1 MAWGFFTSTGEQ
13 KVELSEEVSSQVGFI
28 TSYAGSSAP
37 TGWFLC
43 QGQEVSISSYPDL
56 ARAIGTTYGPYTNGS
71 GASGTSHFRL
81 PDLRG
86 RAVAG
91 IGSGLGEASTGT
103 SAPSGAAITPRQL
116 SYWSGQET
124 VTLTAEESGMPSHN
138 HTWSSNSHSH
148 TISSDPVYSHRHTVT
163 STNQGY
169 YESGSE
175 RRYLTT
181 SGSTISTIGGMGTS
195 SVDPAFTNIS
205 INSISSNASSSHE
218 NRQPYLALN
227 FIIKQ

>member
-13 KVELSEEVSSQVGFI
+13 KVELSEEGSSQVGFI

-71 GASGTSHFRL
+71 GAAGTSHFRL

-91 IGSGLGEASTGT
+91 IGPG
-103 SAPSGAAITPRQL
+103 
-116 SYWSGQET
+116 
-124 VTLTAEESGMPSHN
+124 V
-138 HTWSSNSHSH
+138 
-148 TISSDPVYSHRHTVT
+148 
-163 STNQGY
+163 
-169 YESGSE
+169 GSPP
-175 RRYLTT
+175 
-181 SGSTISTIGGMGTS
+181 I
-195 SVDPAFTNIS
+195 
-205 INSISSNASSSHE
+205 
-218 NRQPYLALN
+218 
-227 FIIKQ
+227 